1 MREGA
6 GSLRRQVA
14 TNVRQCR
21 LKRGL
26 SQESLAHESGF
37 HRTFIGQ
44 VERAETNVSIDSLE
58 RIAHAL
64 QRPAYELLKPASSAG
79 PDD

>member
-1 MREGA
+1 MLKGA

-14 TNVRQCR
+14 ANIRRVR
-21 LKRGL
+21 LGRGL
-26 SQESLAHESGF
+26 SQEALAHESGF

-64 QRPAYELLKPASSAG
+64 QRPAYELLTPHPCSDAR
-79 PDD
+79 D

>member
-1 MREGA
+1 MLDGA

-14 TNVRQCR
+14 ANVRRFR
-21 LKRGL
+21 LRCGM
-26 SQESLAHESGF
+26 SQETLAHESGF
-37 HRTFIGQ
+37 HRTFIGH

-64 QRPAYELLKPASSAG
+64 RTPAHELLTPSPMERTG
-79 PDD
+79 D